1 MVNHHVDTNA
11 KLSLN
16 HQRVEKGRPG
26 EAEKLQ
32 NNPQKRTIGKIFDK
46 VMKCYVI
53 DLFFTFDA
61 KYEKESCA

>member
-26 EAEKLQ
+26 EAGKLQ
-32 NNPQKRTIGKIFDK
+32 NNSQKRTIVKTFDK
-46 VMKCYVI
+46 VMKYNV
-53 DLFFTFDA
+53 TRN
-61 KYEKESCA
+61 